1 MLQKEIHYH
10 LLILFMKNLSK
21 FKIAVKTREYLVQ
34 AIYQMLFNKQNVS
47 VIIKQFKTEH
57 KTKNVDF
64 MMFSSSLKS
73 IEKNK
78 KEIEEILTSLEIKD
92 TSLELIDKSILYF
105 AINEML
111 YGDLDKPVALD
122 ESLRL
127 SKKFSSP
134 DSYKFINASL
144 DKFLKII

>member
-1 MLQKEIHYH
+1 
-10 LLILFMKNLSK
+10 MKNLAN
-21 FKIAVKTREYLVQ
+21 FKIAVRTREYLIQ
-34 AIYQMLFNKQNVS
+34 AIFQMLFDNQKAS
-47 VIIKQFKTEH
+47 KIIKQFKEEH
-57 KTKNVDF
+57 KTKKVDF
-64 MMFSSSLKS
+64 KSFSSSMKS

-78 KEIEEILTSLEIKD
+78 KKIEDSITSLDITK
-92 TSLELIDKSILYF
+92 SNIELIDKSILYF

-111 YGDLDKPVALD
+111 FGELDKPVTID

-144 DKFLKII
+144 DKFLKST

>member
-1 MLQKEIHYH
+1 
-10 LLILFMKNLSK
+10 MKNLAS
-21 FKIAVKTREYLVQ
+21 FKIAVRTREYLIQ
-34 AIYQMLFNKQNVS
+34 AIFQMLFNDQKTS
-47 VIIKQFKTEH
+47 KIIKQFKEEH
-57 KTKNVDF
+57 KSKKVYF
-64 MMFSSSLKS
+64 KLFSISIKS

-78 KEIEEILTSLEIKD
+78 NKIENIIKSLNIKN
-92 TSLELIDKSILYF
+92 SSIELIDKSILYF

-111 YGDLDKPVALD
+111 FGELDKPVIID

-144 DKFLKII
+144 DKFLKTM

>member
-1 MLQKEIHYH
+1 
-10 LLILFMKNLSK
+10 MKNLAS
-21 FKIAVKTREYLVQ
+21 FKTAVRTREYLIQ
-34 AIYQMLFNKQNVS
+34 AIFQMLFNDQKTS
-47 VIIKQFKTEH
+47 KIIKQFKEEH
-57 KTKNVDF
+57 KSKKVDF
-64 MMFSSSLKS
+64 KLFSMSIKS

-78 KEIEEILTSLEIKD
+78 NKIENIIKSLNIKN
-92 TSLELIDKSILYF
+92 SSIELIDKSILYF

-111 YGDLDKPVALD
+111 FGELDKPVIID

-144 DKFLKII
+144 DKFLKTM